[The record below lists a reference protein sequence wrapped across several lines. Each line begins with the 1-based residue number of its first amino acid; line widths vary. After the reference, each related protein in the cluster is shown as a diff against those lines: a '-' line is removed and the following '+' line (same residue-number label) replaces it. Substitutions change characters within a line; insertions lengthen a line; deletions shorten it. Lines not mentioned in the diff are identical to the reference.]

1 MRRLHRPPC
10 PNPDALRTNYKHPDN
25 KRALQDASHGKCMY
39 CESQVSHVYFGDVEH
54 IKPKAA
60 GKHPELEFEWTNL
73 GYCCARC
80 NNAKNDQ
87 YDDDCPL
94 VDPYSEDPGEH
105 LIAFGTSVMHKQG
118 SERGEITIR
127 FTDLN
132 RADLIER
139 RAIMIK
145 SLQDAVDA
153 CYRTKSL
160 AVRDLLLK
168 ALGSQTAADK
178 EFSMFA
184 AAFLAAHIP
193 S

>member
-1 MRRLHRPPC
+1 MRRLHRPSC

-105 LIAFGTSVMHKQG
+105 LIAFGTSDMHKRG

-168 ALGSQTAADK
+168 ALGSQAAADK
-178 EFSMFA
+178 EFSMFTA
-184 AAFLAAHIP
+184 ALLAAHIP

>member
-80 NNAKNDQ
+80 NNTKNDQ

-118 SERGEITIR
+118 SERGAITIR

-168 ALGSQTAADK
+168 ALLSQAAADK

>member
-60 GKHPELEFEWTNL
+60 DKHPELEFEWTNL

-105 LIAFGTSVMHKQG
+105 LIAFGTSVMHKRG

-127 FTDLN
+127 FTNLN

-145 SLQDAVDA
+145 SLQDAVDK

-160 AVRDLLLK
+160 AVRDLLLQT
-168 ALGSQTAADK
+168 LGSQAAADK

-184 AAFLAAHIP
+184 AALLAVHIP

>member
-10 PNPDALRTNYKHPDN
+10 PNPDALRTNYKNPDN

-168 ALGSQTAADK
+168 ALGSQAAADK

-184 AAFLAAHIP
+184 AALLAAHIP

>member
-168 ALGSQTAADK
+168 ALGSQAAADK

-184 AAFLAAHIP
+184 AALLAAHIP
-193 S
+193 N

>member
-60 GKHPELEFEWTNL
+60 DKHPELEFEWTNL

-105 LIAFGTSVMHKQG
+105 LIAFGTSVMHKRG

-145 SLQDAVDA
+145 SLQDAVDK

-160 AVRDLLLK
+160 AVRDLLLQT
-168 ALGSQTAADK
+168 LGSQAAADK